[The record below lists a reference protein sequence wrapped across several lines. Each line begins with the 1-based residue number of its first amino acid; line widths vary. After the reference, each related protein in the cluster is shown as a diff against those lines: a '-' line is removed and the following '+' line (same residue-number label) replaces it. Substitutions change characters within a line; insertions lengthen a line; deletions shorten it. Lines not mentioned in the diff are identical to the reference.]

1 MRRFLTTLLTLALL
15 VVPLATTEA
24 FASGNNG
31 RPNGVGPVR
40 TATYN
45 LYLGADI
52 FRVVEAAVVD
62 PETVPVAVAQVVS
75 IMMGTDFPERS
86 VAIADQIARTRPHL
100 IGLQEVSLWRYQTP
114 GDFFDGNPVPAEYV
128 LYDFLEIFM
137 AALADRGL
145 KYEVAGV
152 VQNADIEL
160 PMFVGF
166 DGTTPLFDDARL
178 TDRDV
183 ILVQKGVQ
191 TSNLLAA
198 NYSDK
203 VSLPI
208 AGEVV
213 EFLRGYVAVDAKV
226 KGREYRF
233 VNTHLEVA
241 PTALIPPVQTLQ
253 ALELATV
260 LAPETKPIILVGDFN
275 SSPEDNPA
283 DLPPYW
289 IMTAAGYVD
298 TWTRRV
304 GRPGLGYTCCQDEL
318 LTNEESELDER
329 IDLIF
334 VRNDTDFPAW
344 PDLGPVKARVLG
356 ARERDK
362 TPSGLWPSDHAG
374 VFAKLLIP
382 VRWK

>member
-1 MRRFLTTLLTLALL
+1 MRRFLTTALTLALL
-15 VVPLATTEA
+15 VVPLVTTEA
-24 FASGNNG
+24 LANGNNG

-52 FRVVEAAVVD
+52 FRVVEAAVTD
-62 PETVPVAVAQVVS
+62 PDSIPVVVAQVVN

-86 VAIADQIARTRPHL
+86 VAIADQIAKTRPHL
-100 IGLQEVSLWRYQTP
+100 IGLQEVSLWRYQSP
-114 GDFFDGNPVPAEYV
+114 GDFFIGNPQPAEDV
-128 LYDFLEIFM
+128 LYDFLEIFL

-152 VQNADIEL
+152 VENADIEL
-160 PMFVGF
+160 PMFVGL
-166 DGTTPLFDDARL
+166 DGDTPLFDDARL

-183 ILVQKGVQ
+183 ILVQRGVQ

-208 AGEVV
+208 GPVV
-213 EFLRGYVAVDAKV
+213 AEFLRGYVAVDAKV

-241 PTALIPPVQTLQ
+241 PNSLIPAVQSLQ

-260 LAPETKPIILVGDFN
+260 LATETKPVVLVGDFN

-304 GRPGLGYTCCQDEL
+304 GRPSAGFTCCQNEF
-318 LTNEESELDER
+318 LTNDESELDER

>member
-1 MRRFLTTLLTLALL
+1 VKRFLTTVVALAL
-15 VVPLATTEA
+15 VMVPLAATAANSNSE
-24 FASGNNG
+24 G

-52 FRVVEAAVVD
+52 FRVVEAAVTD
-62 PETVPVAVAQVVS
+62 PDTVPVAVAQVVN

-86 VAIADQIARTRPHL
+86 VAIADQIAKTRPHL

-114 GDFFDGNPVPAEYV
+114 GDFFDGNPLPAEIV
-128 LYDFLEIFM
+128 LYDFLEIFL

-145 KYEVAGV
+145 HYEVAGV

-166 DGTTPLFDDARL
+166 DGPTPLFDDARL

-208 AGEVV
+208 GPVVV

-241 PTALIPPVQTLQ
+241 PNLLIPPVQSLQ

-260 LAPETKPIILVGDFN
+260 LATETKPIILVGDFN
-275 SSPEDNPA
+275 SSPEDIPTV
-283 DLPPYW
+283 LPPPYW

-304 GRPGLGYTCCQDEL
+304 GRPSAGFTCCQDEL

-374 VFAKLLIP
+374 IAAKLIIP
-382 VRWK
+382 VRWR

>member
-1 MRRFLTTLLTLALL
+1 MKRFLTTVVALAL
-15 VVPLATTEA
+15 VMMPLAATAANSNSE
-24 FASGNNG
+24 G

-52 FRVVEAAVVD
+52 FRVVEAAVID
-62 PETVPVAVAQVVS
+62 PATVPVAVAQVVN

-86 VAIADQIARTRPHL
+86 VAIADQIAKTRPHL
-100 IGLQEVSLWRYQTP
+100 IGLQEVSLWRYQSP
-114 GDFFDGNPVPAEYV
+114 GDFFIGNPQPAEDV
-128 LYDFLEIFM
+128 LYDFLEIFL

-145 KYEVAGV
+145 NYEVAGV
-152 VQNADIEL
+152 VENADIEL

-166 DGTTPLFDDARL
+166 DGDTPLFDDARL

-208 AGEVV
+208 GPVVV

-241 PTALIPPVQTLQ
+241 PNLLIPPVQSLQ
-253 ALELATV
+253 ALELASV
-260 LAPETKPIILVGDFN
+260 LATETKPIILVGDFN
-275 SSPEDNPA
+275 SSPEDVPTV
-283 DLPPYW
+283 LPPPYW

-304 GRPGLGYTCCQDEL
+304 GRPSAGFTCCQNEF
-318 LTNEESELDER
+318 LTNEQSELDER

-374 VFAKLLIP
+374 IAAKLLIP